1 VERWYE
7 IKRII
12 QVSTE
17 LKTNHTSHM
26 INYGKPTTIA
36 CYVVRCPK
44 CDSEKNVITI
54 NIIDGEEAAGTI
66 QNPQVFLHGARC
78 KKCLWEHYF

>member
-1 VERWYE
+1 MERWYE
-7 IKRII
+7 INI

-26 INYGKPTTIA
+26 INYGKPTDIV

-54 NIIDGEEAAGTI
+54 NIIDGEEVAGTV
-66 QNPQVFLHGARC
+66 QNPQVFLHVQDVKSVYGNII
-78 KKCLWEHYF
+78 FDF